1 MGSNGEPEPETED
14 LKFALY
20 AADAAFLAGCVMGP
34 LFLSTGQWADALV
47 TFGAAALGAGFSL
60 YQGQP
65 WPGWAVLRYWR
76 RYL

>member
-1 MGSNGEPEPETED
+1 MTSSGEPESRSED
-14 LKFALY
+14 AQFALY
-20 AADAAFLAGCVMGP
+20 AADAVFLAGIVMGP
-34 LFLSTGQWADALV
+34 LFLSAGQWADALV
-47 TFGAAALGAGFSL
+47 TFGAAAIGAAFSF